1 MRVDW
6 LHGDRTGLIST
17 YDSQTW
23 ILAEHAERSHL
34 FAHLDLVQGATLQS
48 SPELYVYENMNL
60 RGVLDGVTHVS
71 YNVVYEYIHCPVSI
85 KCTSAYCVALRTLFT
100 V

>member
-17 YDSQTW
+17 YASQTW

-34 FAHLDLVQGATLQS
+34 FAHLDLASGAVLQAA
-48 SPELYVYENMNL
+48 PELYVYENMNL
-60 RGVLDGVTHVS
+60 RGVVDGVTHVS
-71 YNVVYEYIHCPVSI
+71 SSYIICIDFNFHCNDSLL
-85 KCTSAYCVALRTLFT
+85 YD
-100 V
+100 

>member
-17 YDSQTW
+17 YASQTW

-34 FAHLDLVQGATLQS
+34 FAHLDLASGAVLQAA
-48 SPELYVYENMNL
+48 PELYVYENVNL
-60 RGVLDGVTHVS
+60 RGVVDGVTHVS
-71 YNVVYEYIHCPVSI
+71 SCVNIAFRRISVGVYFVSL
-85 KCTSAYCVALRTLFT
+85 TF
-100 V
+100 